1 MGIRSGIPGN
11 TRLPKCLSRHP
22 FHNPHGHAM
31 ASPPPR
37 GSASYKKQD
46 GTLSLS
52 KDSKILAWTPVR
64 PPGSKSALEIPVP
77 TITNL
82 QQTPVTNPKVM
93 LKVFA
98 KGPSQPAAE
107 THVFSFTAPNNPRA
121 EADAIKDALSKI
133 ISTAKASGL
142 PAVAGGGAD
151 NSTSSSSAAMA
162 IASAVSSSNAPGSGP
177 RGDASSAWYDDSAL
191 VSNQPLQQSLL
202 RSDPAL
208 QKTFLEA
215 LRTKPPSISAAQLT
229 SRFWAS
235 RLHLLR
241 SHAIEGAQSRGQ
253 YNVLAS
259 IKPVSV
265 ENSLKLNVSKE
276 QIALIFSQHPLVKRV
291 YDENVPKLSEE
302 RFWTRFFTSRL
313 FKKLKGEKITEVDAT
328 DPVLDKYLNVDEE
341 AERAKRLL
349 ESHVPHII
357 DVEGN
362 EENHSQRKG
371 NQPDITMRAKGVPI
385 IRTIN
390 DLSEKIMAQV
400 APHDVDPSLPIG
412 MDEETFNSLALRDLQ
427 ADKRERQRKL
437 DIRDSK
443 QFFSSDQT
451 QQESEVSEE
460 LRTYAEQDPLR
471 ILSSL
476 RNTLRETTSSPL
488 DLAASIGVDPDSDAS
503 EDDDDD
509 GTSRPPHVGSTSAR
523 SATTR
528 HLMTLISA
536 RRSNLSSSS
545 SAASVNPNST
555 NASTFGLSSQIFDR
569 LTLTHATTTEF
580 LSHFWTCFLS
590 GDASRAEELSN
601 LITSLDR
608 ALERIHAV
616 ADAAEEERGKEVTA
630 MEGKLKAYQERT
642 GKKARFDWGT
652 IKGGRAAVEELMA
665 ATVEALAVAVREYR
679 RAVEEAGVE

>member
-1 MGIRSGIPGN
+1 
-11 TRLPKCLSRHP
+11 
-22 FHNPHGHAM
+22 M
-31 ASPPPR
+31 APSPPR
-37 GSASYKKQD
+37 GSATYKKRD

-52 KDSKILAWTPVR
+52 KDSKILFWTPVS
-64 PPGSKSALEIPVP
+64 PPGSRPALEIPVS

-98 KGPSQPAAE
+98 KGPSQAAVDI
-107 THVFSFTAPNNPRA
+107 HVFSFTALSNPRA

-133 ISTAKASGL
+133 ISTTKANGL
-142 PAVAGGGAD
+142 PAAPGGGLENDA
-151 NSTSSSSAAMA
+151 SSSAAMA
-162 IASAVSSSNAPGSGP
+162 IANAVSSSGAPGSGSRVDP
-177 RGDASSAWYDDSAL
+177 STAAWYDDSAL
-191 VSNQPLQQSLL
+191 ISNQSLQRSLIDSNPSL
-202 RSDPAL
+202 KQILLDAL
-208 QKTFLEA
+208 KE
-215 LRTKPPSISAAQLT
+215 KSPNISSSQLT
-229 SRFWAS
+229 SQFWAS

-253 YNVLAS
+253 YNVLAT

-265 ENSLKLNVSKE
+265 DNTLKLNVSKE
-276 QIALIFSQHPLVKRV
+276 QIALIFSQHSLVKRV

-313 FKKLKGEKITEVDAT
+313 FKKLKGEKITEVDGT

-341 AERAKRLL
+341 AERAKRLM

-385 IRTIN
+385 VRTIN

-427 ADKRERQRKL
+427 ADERERQRRL
-437 DIRDSK
+437 NIRNSN
-443 QFFSSDQT
+443 QFFSSDQA
-451 QQESEVSEE
+451 QQQHGPESDE
-460 LRTYAEQDPLR
+460 LRTYAKQDPRR
-471 ILSSL
+471 ILASL
-476 RNTLRETTSSPL
+476 QSTLHEATSSPF
-488 DLAASIGVDPDSDAS
+488 DLATNIGVDPDSDPS
-503 EDDDDD
+503 DNDDSDAA
-509 GTSRPPHVGSTSAR
+509 TPHVGSTSAR
-523 SATTR
+523 SSATR
-528 HLMTLISA
+528 HIMSLISA
-536 RRSNLSSSS
+536 QRSNSSFSTSS
-545 SAASVNPNST
+545 TSNTS
-555 NASTFGLSSQIFDR
+555 GLLPKIFDR

-601 LITSLDR
+601 LVTSLNR
-608 ALERIHAV
+608 ALDRIKSV
-616 ADAAEEERGKEVTA
+616 ADDAEAEREKQVKE

-642 GKKARFDWGT
+642 GKMARFDVGG
-652 IKGGRAAVEELMA
+652 IKGGRRAVEGLMEG
-665 ATVEALAVAVREYR
+665 TVRAIGVAVGEYR
-679 RAVEEAGVE
+679 RAVEEAEEGG